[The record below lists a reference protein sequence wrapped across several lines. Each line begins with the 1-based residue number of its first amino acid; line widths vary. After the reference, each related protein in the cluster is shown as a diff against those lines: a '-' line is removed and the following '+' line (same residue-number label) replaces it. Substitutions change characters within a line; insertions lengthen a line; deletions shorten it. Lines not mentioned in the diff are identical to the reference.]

1 MVKGLLIALI
11 ALIAII
17 VIIPSLLLL
26 RIFFEDEKQ
35 KQHAI
40 LRNYPLL
47 GRVRYFAEKAG
58 PELRQYLFNN
68 NNEGKPFNRLQM
80 EYVYK
85 AAKYKQRMIGYGSE
99 RDFEDDGFY
108 VVNDMF
114 PKQREEMRLEQ
125 EPKIKTKLYQIDNE
139 KLFSR
144 KEHMEDAEIDP
155 FYLTEEDAVILGKD
169 TVRHPFKVKGLIGQS
184 AMSYGALGDRAI
196 TALSQGLGMA
206 GGTWMN
212 TGEGSVSP
220 YHLKGNVDLIMQI
233 SSGLYGVRT
242 KDGEFSWEHFK
253 QKSDME
259 NIKAF
264 ELKLAQGAKQRG
276 GHVEAEKVT
285 EEIAEIRNLEPHKT
299 INSPNRFKE
308 FHNAKGLLAFVDK
321 MRDVGGKPVGTK
333 IVIGSEEQAEK
344 YVQAMKETDIVP
356 DFITIDGGEGGSGA
370 TYYELAASV
379 GLPAFSALPMLD
391 DLLHKYGLR
400 DRTHI
405 IASGKLLT
413 PDKIAMALAL
423 GADLVNIA
431 RGFMMSVGCI
441 MAEVCHTNR
450 CPTGVTTTDPHYQKA
465 LYIDEKK
472 YRVCNYLVS
481 LREGLFEMAEVAG
494 IDSPTKFS
502 RQHIIYKSRFRE
514 TAQGKDAS
522 ELVR

>member
-1 MVKGLLIALI
+1 MVTGLLIALI
-11 ALIAII
+11 AIIAVVVI
-17 VIIPSLLLL
+17 VPLLLL
-26 RIFFEDEKQ
+26 IWVFWEDEKQ
-35 KQHAI
+35 TQHSI
-40 LRNYPLL
+40 LRNFPIL
-47 GRVRYFAEKAG
+47 GRVRYFLEKAG

-68 NNEGKPFNRLQM
+68 NTEGKPFNRLQM

-85 AAKYKQRMIGYGSE
+85 AAKYKKRMIGYGSE
-99 RDFEDDGFY
+99 RDFENDGY
-108 VVNDMF
+108 YIVNDMF
-114 PKQREEMRLEQ
+114 PKQREEMRIDQ
-125 EPKIKTKLYQIDNE
+125 TPKIKTRLYKIENE

-144 KEHMEDAEIDP
+144 KEAMGDAEIDP
-155 FYLTEEDAVILGKD
+155 YYLPDEDAVVLGKH
-169 TVRHPFKVKGLIGQS
+169 TVRKPFVIKGLIGQS

-196 TALSQGLGMA
+196 TALSLGLGMA

-242 KDGEFSWEHFK
+242 KSGEFSWEAFK
-253 QKSDME
+253 EKSE
-259 NIKAF
+259 IEQIKAF

-308 FHNAKGLLAFVDK
+308 FSNAKEMLQFLDK

-333 IVIGSEEQAEK
+333 IVIGNREQAEK
-344 YVQAMKETDIVP
+344 YIQTMKETDIVP

-391 DLLHKYGLR
+391 DLLREYGLR

-465 LYIDEKK
+465 LIVDEKK
-472 YRVCNYLVS
+472 YRVCNYVIA

-502 RQHIIYKSRFRE
+502 REHIVYNRAFRE
-514 TAQGKDAS
+514 VARNDKS
-522 ELVR
+522 VLVNS